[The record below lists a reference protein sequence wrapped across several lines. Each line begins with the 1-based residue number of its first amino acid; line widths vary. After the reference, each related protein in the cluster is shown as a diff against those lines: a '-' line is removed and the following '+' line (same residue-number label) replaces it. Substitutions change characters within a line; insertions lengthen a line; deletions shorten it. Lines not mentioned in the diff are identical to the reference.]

1 MKDYRLKD
9 IDTILKDICLNNG
22 TSTVYEDENLTITAV
37 SSIMFECVMF
47 MTAQCKTKSSG
58 VYIILEHMTVK
69 DAESLS
75 AFYDMVEAAIKKAE
89 EFNLYE

>member
-9 IDTILKDICLNNG
+9 IDTILEDVRLNNG
-22 TSTVYEDENLTITAV
+22 TSVVFEDENLSIIAV
-37 SSIMFECVMF
+37 GSVMFNHVVF

-58 VYIILEHMTVK
+58 VYITLEHITVT
-69 DAESLS
+69 DAETLS
-75 AFYDMVEAAIKKAE
+75 AFYDMMEAAIKKAR